1 MGLGGKAIGKGVVQT
16 GETAN
21 ARTQVNNINEIKS
34 NSLPVGVLD
43 MVEPRITKT
52 VLEADDILIM
62 MSDGVVDAFSSIDEI
77 KNFIL
82 YQQTKNPQELAKIIL
97 DKAKRNQK
105 NYPKD
110 DMTVLTGKLFLT
122 SA

>member
-1 MGLGGKAIGKGVVQT
+1 MIVVKTIKEVREIVKGWRKEGATIGFVKSG
-16 GETAN
+16 
-21 ARTQVNNINEIKS
+21 NNINEIKS

-77 KNFIL
+77 KN
-82 YQQTKNPQELAKIIL
+82 
-97 DKAKRNQK
+97 
-105 NYPKD
+105 
-110 DMTVLTGKLFLT
+110 
-122 SA
+122 